1 MAAPD
6 LMRFVTAQ
14 DRVYSQVVQE
24 LTEGSKRS
32 HWMWFI
38 FPQIIGLGRSVT
50 AQYYA
55 ISDLA
60 QAKRYLTDPV
70 LGSRLRQC
78 VQLMLA
84 HSGKSAREVLGFPDD
99 LKFRSCLT
107 LFSQAATDDTDRLLF
122 KKAIDQFYRGE
133 PDHRTLDVLWQ
144 S

>member
-1 MAAPD
+1 
-6 LMRFVTAQ
+6 
-14 DRVYSQVVQE
+14 
-24 LTEGSKRS
+24 
-32 HWMWFI
+32 MWFI